1 MNKAVTD
8 EAKPAKPGILDRL
21 RSRYGWFDHV
31 MRAQERYDERQGNF
45 FAAGMSY
52 YTIFALFPLAM
63 VGFSIGGFLLSRR
76 PEVLDGIQRRIKH
89 LIPGEF
95 GNEIVSLM
103 DSAISS
109 RASVG
114 VIGLATA
121 AWVGLT
127 WMEHLREALSEMWET
142 RSEKQGFVSAKL
154 SDLVA
159 MGWAFGAMLI
169 TIALTALAEP
179 KLMRKIL
186 RWLGVPDFDL
196 LGAVLRVASVG
207 MAVAVSWL
215 LFTWM
220 IARLPR
226 ESVSLASAARAG
238 VIAAVGYELFK
249 QAGSVYLQS
258 VINGPAGAVFGPVL
272 GLLVFAYIT
281 VRLILFATAWAAT
294 SSDNLPTD
302 RPAGRDGVTGSANG

>member
-1 MNKAVTD
+1 MNKAATD
-8 EAKPAKPGILDRL
+8 QADGSKPGILDRL

-31 MRAQERYDERQGNF
+31 MRAQERYDECQGNF

-63 VGFSIGGFLLSRR
+63 VGFSVGGFLLSRR
-76 PEVLDGIQRRIKH
+76 PEVLDEIERRIKH
-89 LIPGEF
+89 SIPGEF
-95 GNEIVSLM
+95 GDELVTLM
-103 DSAISS
+103 DTAIGS

-127 WMEHLREALSEMWET
+127 WMANLREALSEMWEK
-142 RSEKQGFVSAKL
+142 RSEKQGFVSSKL
-154 SDLVA
+154 SDLVT
-159 MGWAFGAMLI
+159 MVWAFGAMLA
-169 TIALTALAEP
+169 TIALTALADP

-196 LGAVLRVASVG
+196 LGALLRVASVG
-207 MAVAVSWL
+207 MAVGVSWL

-238 VIAAVGYELFK
+238 GIAAVGYELFK

-258 VINGPAGAVFGPVL
+258 VVNGPAGAVFGPVL
-272 GLLVFAYIT
+272 GLLVFAYVT
-281 VRLILFATAWAAT
+281 TRLILFATAWAAT
-294 SSDNLPTD
+294 DDVQAENLRAD
-302 RPAGRDGVTGSANG
+302 

>member
-1 MNKAVTD
+1 MTD
-8 EAKPAKPGILDRL
+8 QADPSKLGVIDRL

-31 MRAQERYDERQGNF
+31 MRAQERYDDRQGNF

-63 VGFSIGGFLLSRR
+63 VGFSVGGFLLSRR
-76 PEVLDGIQRRIKH
+76 PAVLDEIERRIKH
-89 LIPGEF
+89 SIPGEF
-95 GNEIVSLM
+95 GNELVTLM

-127 WMEHLREALSEMWET
+127 WMANLREALSEMWEI
-142 RSEKQGFVSAKL
+142 RSDKKGFVSSKL
-154 SDLVA
+154 SDLLA
-159 MGWAFGAMLI
+159 MVWAFGATLV
-169 TIALTALAEP
+169 TIALTALADP
-179 KLMRKIL
+179 KLMRNLL
-186 RWLGVPDFDL
+186 RWMGVPDFTL
-196 LGAVLRVASVG
+196 LGGLLRVASLT
-207 MAVAVSWL
+207 MAAGVSWL

-226 ESVSLASAARAG
+226 ESVSLSSAMEAG
-238 VIAAVGYELFK
+238 AIAAVGYELFK
-249 QAGSVYLQS
+249 QVGSVYLQS

-281 VRLILFATAWAAT
+281 ARLILFATAWAAV
-294 SSDNLPTD
+294 SGD
-302 RPAGRDGVTGSANG
+302 V

>member
-1 MNKAVTD
+1 MSRAVTD
-8 EAKPAKPGILDRL
+8 QADPSKPGVIDRL
-21 RSRYGWFDHV
+21 RERYGWFDHV
-31 MRAQERYDERQGNF
+31 MRAQERYDDCQGNF

-63 VGFSIGGFLLSRR
+63 VGFSVGGFLLSRR
-76 PEVLDGIQRRIKH
+76 PEVLDEIERRIKH
-89 LIPGEF
+89 SIPGTF
-95 GNEIVSLM
+95 GDELVTLM
-103 DSAISS
+103 DTAISS

-121 AWVGLT
+121 GWVGLT
-127 WMEHLREALSEMWET
+127 WMANLREALSEMWDK
-142 RSEKQGFVSAKL
+142 RSEKPGFVSAKL

-159 MGWAFGAMLI
+159 MVWALGAMLV
-169 TIALTALAEP
+169 TIALTALADP
-179 KLMRKIL
+179 KLMRKTL

-196 LGAVLRVASVG
+196 LGALLRVASVG

-226 ESVSLASAARAG
+226 ESVGLASAARAG
-238 VIAAVGYELFK
+238 LIAAVGYELFK

-258 VINGPAGAVFGPVL
+258 VVNGPAGAVFGPVL

-294 SSDNLPTD
+294 SAEN
-302 RPAGRDGVTGSANG
+302 RPRPERPEATV

>member
-1 MNKAVTD
+1 VTD
-8 EAKPAKPGILDRL
+8 QADPSKLGVIDRL

-31 MRAQERYDERQGNF
+31 MRAQERYDDRQGNF

-63 VGFSIGGFLLSRR
+63 VGFSVGGFLLSRR
-76 PEVLDGIQRRIKH
+76 PAVLDEIERRIKH
-89 LIPGEF
+89 SIPGEF
-95 GNEIVSLM
+95 GNELVTLM

-127 WMEHLREALSEMWET
+127 WMANLREALSEMWEI
-142 RSEKQGFVSAKL
+142 RSDKKGFVSSKL
-154 SDLVA
+154 SDLLA
-159 MGWAFGAMLI
+159 MVWAFGATLV
-169 TIALTALAEP
+169 TIALTALADP
-179 KLMRKIL
+179 KLMRNLL
-186 RWLGVPDFDL
+186 RWMGVPDFTL
-196 LGAVLRVASVG
+196 LGGLLRVASLT
-207 MAVAVSWL
+207 MAAGVSWL

-226 ESVSLASAARAG
+226 ESVSLSSAMEAG
-238 VIAAVGYELFK
+238 AIAAVGYELFK
-249 QAGSVYLQS
+249 QVGSVYLQS

-281 VRLILFATAWAAT
+281 ARLILFATAWAAV
-294 SSDNLPTD
+294 SGD
-302 RPAGRDGVTGSANG
+302 V

>member
-1 MNKAVTD
+1 MSKDVT
-8 EAKPAKPGILDRL
+8 EQSKPGIIDRL
-21 RSRYGWFDHV
+21 RARYGWFDHV
-31 MRAQERYDERQGNF
+31 MRAQGRYDECQGNF

-52 YTIFALFPLAM
+52 YTIFALFPLTM
-63 VGFSIGGFLLSRR
+63 VGFSVSGFLLSRR
-76 PEVLDGIQRRIKH
+76 PDLLDDITRRIKQS
-89 LIPGEF
+89 IPGEF
-95 GNEIVSLM
+95 GDQLVTLM

-127 WMEHLREALSEMWET
+127 WMANLREALSEMWET
-142 RSEKQGFVSAKL
+142 RSDKPGFVSGKL

-159 MGWAFGAMLI
+159 MMWAFGAMAV
-169 TIALTALAEP
+169 TVALTAVAEP

-186 RWLGVPDFDL
+186 HWLGVPDFSL
-196 LGAVLRVASVG
+196 LGGLLRVASVV
-207 MAVAVSWL
+207 MALAVSWL

-226 ESVSLASAARAG
+226 EPVSFASAARAG
-238 VIAAVGYELFK
+238 AIAAVGYEVFK
-249 QAGSVYLQS
+249 QVGSIYLQS
-258 VINGPAGAVFGPVL
+258 VVNGPAGAVFGPVL
-272 GLLVFAYIT
+272 GVLVFAYIT

-294 SSDNLPTD
+294 SKENLRADEATEA
-302 RPAGRDGVTGSANG
+302 AG

>member
-1 MNKAVTD
+1 MSKTSTD
-8 EAKPAKPGILDRL
+8 QTGAAKPGVIDRL
-21 RSRYGWFDHV
+21 RARYRWFDHAV
-31 MRAQERYDERQGNF
+31 RAQERYDDCQGNF

-63 VGFSIGGFLLSRR
+63 VGFSVGGFLLSRR
-76 PEVLDGIQRRIKH
+76 PEVLEEIERRIKRS
-89 LIPGEF
+89 IPGEF
-95 GNEIVSLM
+95 GNELVTLM
-103 DSAISS
+103 DSAIGS

-114 VIGLATA
+114 VIGLAAA

-127 WMEHLREALSEMWET
+127 WMANLREALSEMWET
-142 RSEKQGFVSAKL
+142 RSEKPSFVSAKL

-159 MGWAFGAMLI
+159 MLWAFGAMI
-169 TIALTALAEP
+169 VTIALTALADP

-186 RWLGVPDFDL
+186 RWSGVPDFDL
-196 LGAVLRVASVG
+196 LGALLRVASLG

-238 VIAAVGYELFK
+238 AIAAVGYELFK

-258 VINGPAGAVFGPVL
+258 VVNGPAGAVFGPVL

-294 SSDNLPTD
+294 SSDNLRAG

>member
-1 MNKAVTD
+1 MTNQAD
-8 EAKPAKPGILDRL
+8 RAKPGVIDRL
-21 RSRYGWFDHV
+21 RARYGWFDHV
-31 MRAQERYDERQGNF
+31 MRAQERYDDCQGNF

-63 VGFSIGGFLLSRR
+63 VGFSVGGFLLSRR
-76 PEVLDGIQRRIKH
+76 PEVLDQIEHRIKYS
-89 LIPGEF
+89 IPGEF
-95 GNEIVSLM
+95 GNELVALM

-127 WMEHLREALSEMWET
+127 WMANLREALSEMWET
-142 RSEKQGFVSAKL
+142 RSDKKGFVSSKL
-154 SDLVA
+154 SDLLA
-159 MGWAFGAMLI
+159 MVWAFGAMLV
-169 TIALTALAEP
+169 TIALTALADP

-196 LGAVLRVASVG
+196 LSALLRVASLG

-226 ESVSLASAARAG
+226 ESVSFNSAMGAG
-238 VIAAVGYELFK
+238 AVAAVGYELFK

-272 GLLVFAYIT
+272 GLLVFAYVT
-281 VRLILFATAWAAT
+281 ARLILFATAWAAV
-294 SSDNLPTD
+294 SED
-302 RPAGRDGVTGSANG
+302 V

>member
-1 MNKAVTD
+1 MSKAVTD
-8 EAKPAKPGILDRL
+8 QSKPGVIDRL
-21 RSRYGWFDHV
+21 RARYGWLDHV
-31 MRAQERYDERQGNF
+31 VRAQERYDDCQGNF

-52 YTIFALFPLAM
+52 YTIFALFPLVM
-63 VGFSIGGFLLSRR
+63 VGFSVGGFLLSRR
-76 PEVLDGIQRRIKH
+76 PELLDEIARRIKH
-89 LIPGEF
+89 SVPGEF
-95 GNEIVSLM
+95 GNELVTLM

-127 WMEHLREALSEMWET
+127 WMANLREALSEMWET
-142 RSEKQGFVSAKL
+142 RSRKLGFVSSKL
-154 SDLVA
+154 SDLLA
-159 MGWAFGAMLI
+159 IGWAFGAMLA
-169 TIALTALAEP
+169 TIALTALADP
-179 KLMRKIL
+179 KLMRKSL
-186 RWLGVPDFDL
+186 RWLGVPDFAL
-196 LGAVLRVASVG
+196 LSALLRVASLG

-226 ESVSLASAARAG
+226 EPVSMASAMRGGA
-238 VIAAVGYELFK
+238 IAAVGYELFK

-258 VINGPAGAVFGPVL
+258 VVDGPAGAVFGPVL

-281 VRLILFATAWAAT
+281 ARLILFATAWAAT
-294 SSDNLPTD
+294 SAENL
-302 RPAGRDGVTGSANG
+302 REA

>member
-1 MNKAVTD
+1 MNNAATD
-8 EAKPAKPGILDRL
+8 QESKPGILDRL
-21 RSRYGWFDHV
+21 RSRFGWFDHV
-31 MRAQERYDERQGNF
+31 MRAQQRYDECQGNF

-63 VGFSIGGFLLSRR
+63 VGFSVGGFLLSRR
-76 PEVLDGIQRRIKH
+76 PEVLDEIERRIKH
-89 LIPGEF
+89 SIPGEF
-95 GNEIVSLM
+95 GDELVTLM
-103 DSAISS
+103 DTAVGS

-114 VIGLATA
+114 AIGLATA

-127 WMEHLREALSEMWET
+127 WMANLREALSEMWEK
-142 RSEKQGFVSAKL
+142 RSEKQGFVSSKL

-159 MGWAFGAMLI
+159 MVWAFGAMLA
-169 TIALTALAEP
+169 TIALTALADP

-196 LGAVLRVASVG
+196 LGALLRVASVG
-207 MAVAVSWL
+207 MAVGVSWL

-238 VIAAVGYELFK
+238 AIAAVGYELFK

-258 VINGPAGAVFGPVL
+258 VVNGPAGAVFGPVL
-272 GLLVFAYIT
+272 GLLVFAYVT
-281 VRLILFATAWAAT
+281 TRLILFATAWAAT
-294 SSDNLPTD
+294 SADNLRVD
-302 RPAGRDGVTGSANG
+302 

>member
-1 MNKAVTD
+1 MSKASTD
-8 EAKPAKPGILDRL
+8 QTDPAKPGVIDRL
-21 RSRYGWFDHV
+21 RARYRWFDHAV
-31 MRAQERYDERQGNF
+31 RAQERYDDCQGNF

-63 VGFSIGGFLLSRR
+63 VGFSVGGFLLSRR
-76 PEVLDGIQRRIKH
+76 PEVLDEIERRIKRS
-89 LIPGEF
+89 IPGEF
-95 GNEIVSLM
+95 GNELVTLM
-103 DSAISS
+103 DTAIGS

-114 VIGLATA
+114 VIGLAAA
-121 AWVGLT
+121 AWIGLT
-127 WMEHLREALSEMWET
+127 WMANLREALSEMWET
-142 RSEKQGFVSAKL
+142 RSEKPGFVSAKL

-159 MGWAFGAMLI
+159 MLWAFGAMLV
-169 TIALTALAEP
+169 TIALTALADP

-186 RWLGVPDFDL
+186 RWSGVPDFDL
-196 LGAVLRVASVG
+196 LGALLRVASLG

-238 VIAAVGYELFK
+238 AIAAVGYELFK

-258 VINGPAGAVFGPVL
+258 VVNGPAGAVFGPVL

-294 SSDNLPTD
+294 SSDNLSTD

>member
-1 MNKAVTD
+1 MSKGVIDQAD
-8 EAKPAKPGILDRL
+8 RSKPGVIDRL
-21 RSRYGWFDHV
+21 RARYGWFDHV
-31 MRAQERYDERQGNF
+31 MRAQERYDDCQGNF

-63 VGFSIGGFLLSRR
+63 VGFSVGGFLLSRR
-76 PEVLDGIQRRIKH
+76 PEILDEIERRIKH
-89 LIPGEF
+89 SIPGEF
-95 GNEIVSLM
+95 GNELVTLM

-127 WMEHLREALSEMWET
+127 WMANLREALSEMWET
-142 RSEKQGFVSAKL
+142 RSGKKGFVSSKL
-154 SDLVA
+154 SDLLA
-159 MGWAFGAMLI
+159 MVWAFGAMLV
-169 TIALTALAEP
+169 TLALTALSDP
-179 KLMRKIL
+179 KLMRSVL
-186 RWLGVPDFDL
+186 RWLGVPDFTL
-196 LGAVLRVASVG
+196 LGGLLRVASLT
-207 MAVAVSWL
+207 MAAGVSWL

-226 ESVSLASAARAG
+226 ESVSLSSAMEAG
-238 VIAAVGYELFK
+238 AIAAVGYELFK

-281 VRLILFATAWAAT
+281 ARLILFATAWAAT
-294 SSDNLPTD
+294 SADNLRTD
-302 RPAGRDGVTGSANG
+302 

>member
-1 MNKAVTD
+1 MSKAVTEQD
-8 EAKPAKPGILDRL
+8 QSKPGVIDRL

-31 MRAQERYDERQGNF
+31 VRAQERYDDCQGNF

-76 PEVLDGIQRRIKH
+76 PEVLDEIERRIKH
-89 LIPGEF
+89 SIPGEF
-95 GNEIVSLM
+95 GNELVTLM

-127 WMEHLREALSEMWET
+127 WMANLREALSEMWET
-142 RSEKQGFVSAKL
+142 RSDKKGFVSSKL
-154 SDLVA
+154 SDLLA
-159 MGWAFGAMLI
+159 MVWALGAMLV
-169 TIALTALAEP
+169 TLALTALADP
-179 KLMRKIL
+179 KLMRNVL
-186 RWLGVPDFDL
+186 RWLGVPDFTL
-196 LGAVLRVASVG
+196 LGGLLRVASLL
-207 MAVAVSWL
+207 MAATVSWL

-226 ESVSLASAARAG
+226 ESVSFNSAMEAG
-238 VIAAVGYELFK
+238 AIAAVGYELFK

-272 GLLVFAYIT
+272 GLLVFAYVT
-281 VRLILFATAWAAT
+281 ARLILFATAWAAT
-294 SSDNLPTD
+294 SADNLRT
-302 RPAGRDGVTGSANG
+302 A

>member
-1 MNKAVTD
+1 MSKAVTEQD
-8 EAKPAKPGILDRL
+8 QSKPGVIDRL
-21 RSRYGWFDHV
+21 RARYGWFDHV
-31 MRAQERYDERQGNF
+31 VRAQERYDDCQGNF

-76 PEVLDGIQRRIKH
+76 PEVLDEIERRIKH
-89 LIPGEF
+89 SIPGEF
-95 GNEIVSLM
+95 GNELVTLM

-127 WMEHLREALSEMWET
+127 WMANLREALSEMWET
-142 RSEKQGFVSAKL
+142 RSDKKGFVSSKL
-154 SDLVA
+154 SDLLA
-159 MGWAFGAMLI
+159 MVWALGAMLV
-169 TIALTALAEP
+169 TLALTALADP
-179 KLMRKIL
+179 KLMRNVL
-186 RWLGVPDFDL
+186 RWLGVPDFTL
-196 LGAVLRVASVG
+196 LGGLLRVASLL
-207 MAVAVSWL
+207 MAATVSWL

-226 ESVSLASAARAG
+226 ESVSFNSAMEAG
-238 VIAAVGYELFK
+238 AIAAVGYELFK

-272 GLLVFAYIT
+272 GLLVFAYVT
-281 VRLILFATAWAAT
+281 ARLILFATAWAAT
-294 SSDNLPTD
+294 SADNLRT
-302 RPAGRDGVTGSANG
+302 A

>member
-1 MNKAVTD
+1 MSKAVRKQSD
-8 EAKPAKPGILDRL
+8 PSKPGIIDRL

-31 MRAQERYDERQGNF
+31 MRAQQRYDECQGNF

-52 YTIFALFPLAM
+52 YTIFALFPLLM
-63 VGFSIGGFLLSRR
+63 VGFSVGGFLLARR
-76 PEVLDGIQRRIKH
+76 PEVLDGIESRIKH
-89 LIPGEF
+89 SIPGEF
-95 GNEIVSLM
+95 GTELVTLM

-121 AWVGLT
+121 GWVGLT
-127 WMEHLREALSEMWET
+127 WMANLREALSEMWET
-142 RSEKQGFVSAKL
+142 RSDKQGFVSSKL

-159 MGWAFGAMLI
+159 MGWAFGAMLV
-169 TIALTALAEP
+169 TIALTALGDP
-179 KLMRKIL
+179 KLMRKVL
-186 RWLGVPDFDL
+186 RWLGIPDFEL
-196 LGAVLRVASVG
+196 LSALLRFASLG
-207 MAVAVSWL
+207 MAVVVSWL

-226 ESVSLASAARAG
+226 ESVSFASAMRAG
-238 VIAAVGYELFK
+238 AIAAVGYELFK

-258 VINGPAGAVFGPVL
+258 VVNGPAGAVFGPVL

-294 SSDNLPTD
+294 SADN
-302 RPAGRDGVTGSANG
+302 AASVT

>member
-1 MNKAVTD
+1 MNNAATD
-8 EAKPAKPGILDRL
+8 QADGSKPGILDRL

-31 MRAQERYDERQGNF
+31 MRAQQRYDECQGNF

-63 VGFSIGGFLLSRR
+63 VGFSVGGFLLSRR
-76 PEVLDGIQRRIKH
+76 PEVLDEIERRIKH
-89 LIPGEF
+89 SIPGEF
-95 GNEIVSLM
+95 GDELVTLM
-103 DSAISS
+103 DTAIGS

-114 VIGLATA
+114 AIGLATA

-127 WMEHLREALSEMWET
+127 WMANLREALTEMWEK
-142 RSEKQGFVSAKL
+142 RSEKQGFVSSKL

-159 MGWAFGAMLI
+159 MVWAFGAMLA
-169 TIALTALAEP
+169 TIALTALADP

-196 LGAVLRVASVG
+196 LGALLRVASVG
-207 MAVAVSWL
+207 MAVGVSWL

-238 VIAAVGYELFK
+238 AIAAVGYELFK

-258 VINGPAGAVFGPVL
+258 VVNGPAGAVFGPVL
-272 GLLVFAYIT
+272 GLLVFAYVT
-281 VRLILFATAWAAT
+281 TRLILFATAWAAT
-294 SSDNLPTD
+294 SADNLRVD
-302 RPAGRDGVTGSANG
+302 

>member
-1 MNKAVTD
+1 MSKAVID
-8 EAKPAKPGILDRL
+8 QADQSEPGIFDRL
-21 RSRYGWFDHV
+21 RSRYGWLDHV
-31 MRAQERYDERQGNF
+31 VRAQERYDDRQGNF

-63 VGFSIGGFLLSRR
+63 VGFSVGGFLLSRR
-76 PEVLDGIQRRIKH
+76 PEVLDEIERRIKH
-89 LIPGEF
+89 SIPGEF
-95 GNEIVSLM
+95 GNELVTLM

-127 WMEHLREALSEMWET
+127 WMANLREALSEMWET
-142 RSEKQGFVSAKL
+142 RSDKKGFVSSKL
-154 SDLVA
+154 SDLLA
-159 MGWAFGAMLI
+159 MVWAFGAMVV
-169 TIALTALAEP
+169 TVALTALSDP
-179 KLMRKIL
+179 KLMRSVL
-186 RWLGVPDFDL
+186 RWLGVPDFTL
-196 LGAVLRVASVG
+196 LGGLLRVASLL
-207 MAVAVSWL
+207 MAATVSWL

-226 ESVSLASAARAG
+226 ESVSFSGAMEAG
-238 VIAAVGYELFK
+238 AIAAVGYELFK

-281 VRLILFATAWAAT
+281 ARLILFATAWAAT
-294 SSDNLPTD
+294 SADNLRAD
-302 RPAGRDGVTGSANG
+302 

>member
-1 MNKAVTD
+1 MSKAVTD
-8 EAKPAKPGILDRL
+8 QSNGSKPGVIDRL

-31 MRAQERYDERQGNF
+31 VRAQERYDDRQGNF

-63 VGFSIGGFLLSRR
+63 VGFSVGGFLLSRR
-76 PEVLDGIQRRIKH
+76 PEVLDEIERRIKH
-89 LIPGEF
+89 SIPGEF
-95 GNEIVSLM
+95 GNELVTLM

-127 WMEHLREALSEMWET
+127 WMANLREALSEMWET
-142 RSEKQGFVSAKL
+142 RSDKQGFVSSKL
-154 SDLVA
+154 SDLLA
-159 MGWAFGAMLI
+159 MAWAFGAMLV
-169 TIALTALAEP
+169 TVALTALADP
-179 KLMRKIL
+179 KLMRSVL
-186 RWLGVPDFDL
+186 RWLGVPDFTL
-196 LGAVLRVASVG
+196 LGGLLRVASLT
-207 MAVAVSWL
+207 MAAGVSWL

-226 ESVSLASAARAG
+226 ESVSFNSAMEAG
-238 VIAAVGYELFK
+238 AIAAVGYELFK

-272 GLLVFAYIT
+272 GLLVFAYVT
-281 VRLILFATAWAAT
+281 ARLILFATAWAAT
-294 SSDNLPTD
+294 SADNLRVD
-302 RPAGRDGVTGSANG
+302 

>member
-1 MNKAVTD
+1 MSDAVNENAET
-8 EAKPAKPGILDRL
+8 AGRSKPGIVDRL

-31 MRAQERYDERQGNF
+31 MRAQERYDECQGNF

-52 YTIFALFPLAM
+52 YTIFALFPLLM
-63 VGFSIGGFLLSRR
+63 VGFSVGGFLLSRR
-76 PEVLDGIQRRIKH
+76 PEVLDDIEARIRH
-89 LIPGEF
+89 SIPGEF
-95 GNEIVSLM
+95 GAELVTLM
-103 DSAISS
+103 DTAISS

-121 AWVGLT
+121 GWVGLT
-127 WMEHLREALSEMWET
+127 WMANLREALSEMWET
-142 RSEKQGFVSAKL
+142 RSEKKGFVSSKL

-159 MGWAFGAMLI
+159 MVWAFAAMLV
-169 TIALTALAEP
+169 TVALTALADP
-179 KLMRKIL
+179 KLMRNIL

-196 LGAVLRVASVG
+196 LSAVLRFASLG
-207 MAVAVSWL
+207 MAVVVSWL

-226 ESVSLASAARAG
+226 ESVGFVSAMRAG
-238 VIAAVGYELFK
+238 AIAAVGYELFK

-281 VRLILFATAWAAT
+281 ARLILFATAWAAT
-294 SSDNLPTD
+294 SADNLRAD
-302 RPAGRDGVTGSANG
+302 

>member
-1 MNKAVTD
+1 MSRAVTD
-8 EAKPAKPGILDRL
+8 QDDPAKPGVIDRL

-31 MRAQERYDERQGNF
+31 MRAQERYDDRQGNF

-63 VGFSIGGFLLSRR
+63 VGFSVGGFLLSRR
-76 PEVLDGIQRRIKH
+76 PEVLDEIERRIKH
-89 LIPGEF
+89 SIPGEF
-95 GNEIVSLM
+95 GNELITLM

-127 WMEHLREALSEMWET
+127 WMANLREALSEMWET
-142 RSEKQGFVSAKL
+142 RSEKKGFVSSRL
-154 SDLVA
+154 SDLLA
-159 MGWAFGAMLI
+159 MVWAFGATLV
-169 TIALTALAEP
+169 TIALTALADP
-179 KLMRKIL
+179 KLMRNIL
-186 RWLGVPDFDL
+186 RWMGVPDFTL
-196 LGAVLRVASVG
+196 LGGLLRVASLT
-207 MAVAVSWL
+207 MAAGVSWL

-226 ESVSLASAARAG
+226 ESVSLSSAMEAG
-238 VIAAVGYELFK
+238 AIAAVGYELFK

-281 VRLILFATAWAAT
+281 ARLILFATAWAAT
-294 SSDNLPTD
+294 SADNLRTD
-302 RPAGRDGVTGSANG
+302 